1 MGFYVHHVPNTKSV
15 HEKCI
20 SRNVHRI
27 SYISIRLEI
36 LLSDQKCDWWPRDRE
51 SRIRIWNQR
60 LKRKLCESHYNQHCA
75 HKIKLSDKMNQW
87 HLTTIRKWT
96 ASQHTI
102 QQSAKCG
109 NTNLLWCLWIDSWTT
124 RKIGNP
130 YGFDGCGWLFPPPWW
145 DLESPCSLSHKSI
158 FGLGQTILKTL
169 WTHTYNYTLYTY
181 TLLMRPSSWIYLRHT
196 V

>member
-1 MGFYVHHVPNTKSV
+1 VKWDQQWRAPQTSIFFKVVCVNVMGFYVHHVPNTKSV

-109 NTNLLWCLWIDSWTT
+109 NTNLLWCL
-124 RKIGNP
+124 
-130 YGFDGCGWLFPPPWW
+130 
-145 DLESPCSLSHKSI
+145 
-158 FGLGQTILKTL
+158 
-169 WTHTYNYTLYTY
+169 
-181 TLLMRPSSWIYLRHT
+181 
-196 V
+196 